1 MALSKNC
8 EYRIQDLVDTRIAIQ
23 DSGMSDAAKKQVFDK
38 LFAAQLKPLTTW
50 QKISNNTA
58 TWIVHGYLLNTKQ
71 IAANIGSAVLNAGL
85 NPFVKDIGT
94 LLMKATGQKTDRTV
108 GEGLAMYKAAFNNL
122 EQRMR
127 VAKETFDTGHSKN
140 DRLLGRVFNMSESE
154 FKEAVAK
161 MGLNSTDERLFRQQ
175 MADIY
180 GSHMLPGKFGQI
192 YSLGARAG
200 MAIDDFNQIM
210 FKQMEFEAL
219 AYRAA
224 ESIAKKEGISEEAA
238 IKSLKESVNFGDEN
252 YPEQMRQALF
262 RMGYTSPDKAM
273 RELENSAAEAV
284 FRGESGE
291 LLTYMNNLR
300 RAHPL
305 AGSLIMPF
313 VKVPTLI
320 VNEGLAWVPV
330 AGALHRKASFDE
342 LGNFKG
348 TSLAFKLKERRAD
361 LLAKQVMGTAA
372 MVYVGSLYEDNRIT
386 GSKPEGGAPRYS
398 VKFGDTWYS
407 YSRFEPIA
415 TALGLSVDFHQG
427 MKEWKQDPKRDE
439 STWENLKKYGTM
451 AMSSFAANVADK
463 SFMQGLANFMEAVSA
478 PDRYLESFLSSY
490 ANAIVPSGVAEVA
503 QLVDPVEREF
513 VTFMDRLQARIPILS
528 KQLPEKYD
536 ITGQPQER
544 GLLETVTG
552 VQTKTT
558 NGLLAALEKSG
569 IDLKP
574 SQKQVYGIDLNA
586 QQLAMQRQL
595 AGNYF
600 KYAVD
605 NMMASKDWNKYDDS
619 IKDFMLKTVLEKARS
634 AANREVAGYLLLNDP
649 KFRDNL
655 IMQKKLAKGMRDE
668 LLRERGLAPQRQQEE
683 E

>member
-23 DSGMSDAAKKQVFDK
+23 DSDMSDVAKKQVFDK
-38 LFAAQLKPLTTW
+38 LFAAQLKPQNMW
-50 QKISNNTA
+50 DKIANNTA

-71 IAANIGSAVLNAGL
+71 IAANIGSALLNAGL
-85 NPFVKDIGT
+85 NPLVKDFGT
-94 LLMKATGQKTDRTV
+94 LLLKATGQQTERKV
-108 GEGLAMYKAAFNNL
+108 GEGLAMYKAAFSNL

-154 FKEAVAK
+154 FKEAVKK

-175 MADIY
+175 MTDIY
-180 GSHMLPGKFGQI
+180 GSHMLPGKFGQL

-224 ESIAKKEGISEEAA
+224 QSIAKKEGISEEAA
-238 IKSLKESVNFGDEN
+238 VKSLKEGVNFGDEN
-252 YPEQMRQALF
+252 YPEQMRQVLF

-284 FRGESGE
+284 FRGEAGK
-291 LLTYMNNLR
+291 LLTAVNNLR
-300 RAHPL
+300 KAHPL
-305 AGSLIMPF
+305 IGSLIMPF

-320 VNEGLAWVPV
+320 VNEGLAWTPI
-330 AGALHRKASFDE
+330 AGVLHRKASFDE

-348 TSLAFKLKERRAD
+348 TDFAFNLKERRAD
-361 LLAKQVMGTAA
+361 LLAKQIMGSAA
-372 MVYVGSLYEDNRIT
+372 ATYIGSLYEDNRIT

-398 VKFGDTWYS
+398 VKLGDTWYS

-415 TALGLSVDFHQG
+415 TALGLSVDFHQAI
-427 MKEWKQDPKRDE
+427 KEWKQDPKRNE
-439 STWENLKKYGTM
+439 STMDNIQKYGTM
-451 AMSSFAANVADK
+451 AVSSFAANVADK
-463 SFMQGLANFMEAVSA
+463 SFMQGLANFMEAVTA
-478 PDRYLESFLSSY
+478 PDKNLAKFLSSY

-513 VTFMDRLQARIPILS
+513 VSFMDRIQARTPIWS

-536 ITGQPQER
+536 LIGQTQER

-569 IDLKP
+569 IDIKP

-586 QQLAMQRQL
+586 QQLSMQRQL

-600 KYAVD
+600 KYSMEA
-605 NMMASKDWNKYDDS
+605 MMNSKDWNKYDDS
-619 IKDFMLKTVLEKARS
+619 TKEFLLKTALEKSRS
-634 AANREVAGYLLLNDP
+634 AANKEVAGYMLLNDP
-649 KFRDNL
+649 KFRDDL

-668 LLRERGLAPQRQQEE
+668 LLRERGLAPQ
-683 E
+683 

>member
-38 LFAAQLKPLTTW
+38 LFAAQLKPQNMW
-50 QKISNNTA
+50 DKIANNTA

-71 IAANIGSAVLNAGL
+71 IAANIGSALLNAGL
-85 NPFVKDIGT
+85 NPLVKDFGT
-94 LLMKATGQKTDRTV
+94 LLLKATGQQTERKV
-108 GEGLAMYKAAFNNL
+108 GEGLAMYKAAFSNL

-175 MADIY
+175 MTDIY
-180 GSHMLPGKFGQI
+180 GSHMLPGKFGQL

-210 FKQMEFEAL
+210 FKQMEFDAL

-224 ESIAKKEGISEEAA
+224 QSIAKKEGISEEAA
-238 IKSLKESVNFGDEN
+238 VKSLKESVNFGDEN

-284 FRGESGE
+284 FRGEAGK
-291 LLTYMNNLR
+291 LLTAVNNLR
-300 RAHPL
+300 KAHPL
-305 AGSLIMPF
+305 IGSLIMPF

-320 VNEGLAWVPV
+320 VNEGLAWTPI
-330 AGALHRKASFDE
+330 AGVLHRKASFDE

-348 TSLAFKLKERRAD
+348 TDFAFNLKERRAD
-361 LLAKQVMGTAA
+361 LLAKQIMGSAA
-372 MVYVGSLYEDNRIT
+372 ATYIGSLYEDNRIT

-398 VKFGDTWYS
+398 VKLGDTWYS

-415 TALGLSVDFHQG
+415 TALGLSVDFHQAI
-427 MKEWKQDPKRDE
+427 KEWKQDPKRNE
-439 STWENLKKYGTM
+439 STMDNIQKYGTM
-451 AMSSFAANVADK
+451 AVSSFAANVADK
-463 SFMQGLANFMEAVSA
+463 SFMQGLANFMEAVTA
-478 PDRYLESFLSSY
+478 PDKNLAKFLSSY

-513 VTFMDRLQARIPILS
+513 VSFMDRIQARTPIWS

-536 ITGQPQER
+536 VVGQTQER

-558 NGLLAALEKSG
+558 NGLLAALEKTG
-569 IDLKP
+569 IDIKP

-586 QQLAMQRQL
+586 QQLSMQRQL

-600 KYAVD
+600 KYSMEA
-605 NMMASKDWNKYDDS
+605 MMNSKDWNKYDDS
-619 IKDFMLKTVLEKARS
+619 TKEFLLKTALEKSRS
-634 AANREVAGYLLLNDP
+634 AANKEVAGYMLLNDP
-649 KFRDNL
+649 KFRDDL

-668 LLRERGLAPQRQQEE
+668 ILRERGLAPQ
-683 E
+683 

>member
-23 DSGMSDAAKKQVFDK
+23 DSDMGDAAKKQVFDK
-38 LFAAQLKPLTTW
+38 LFAAQLKPQGMW
-50 QKISNNTA
+50 DKIANNTA

-71 IAANIGSAVLNAGL
+71 IAANIGSAFLNAGL
-85 NPFVKDIGT
+85 NPLVKDFGT
-94 LLMKATGQKTDRTV
+94 LLLKATGQQTERKV
-108 GEGLAMYKAAFNNL
+108 GEGLAMYKAAFSNL

-140 DRLLGRVFNMSESE
+140 DRLLGRVFGMSESE

-175 MADIY
+175 MTDIY
-180 GSHMLPGKFGQI
+180 GSHMLPGKFGQL

-210 FKQMEFEAL
+210 FKQMEFDAL

-224 ESIAKKEGISEEAA
+224 ESIAKREGISEEAA
-238 IKSLKESVNFGDEN
+238 IKSLKESVNFGDET
-252 YPEQMRQALF
+252 YPEKMRQALF
-262 RMGYTSPDKAM
+262 RMGYTSPDKAL

-284 FRGESGE
+284 FRGEAGK
-291 LLTYMNNLR
+291 LLTAVNNLR
-300 RAHPL
+300 KAHPL
-305 AGSLIMPF
+305 IGSLIMPF

-320 VNEGLAWVPV
+320 VNEGLAWTPV
-330 AGALHRKASFDE
+330 AGVLHRKASFDE

-348 TSLAFKLKERRAD
+348 TDFAFKLPERRAD
-361 LLAKQVMGTAA
+361 LLAKQIMGSAA
-372 MVYVGSLYEDNRIT
+372 ATYIGSLYEDNRIT

-398 VKFGDTWYS
+398 VKMGDTWYS

-415 TALGLSVDFHQG
+415 TALGLSVDFHQAI
-427 MKEWKQDPKRDE
+427 KEWKQDPKRNE
-439 STWENLKKYGTM
+439 STMDNIQKYGTM
-451 AMSSFAANVADK
+451 AVSAFAANVADK
-463 SFMQGLANFMEAVSA
+463 SFMQGLANFMEAVTA
-478 PDRYLESFLSSY
+478 PDKNLAKFLSSY
-490 ANAIVPSGVAEVA
+490 ANAIVPSGVAQVA
-503 QLVDPVEREF
+503 QIVDPVEREF
-513 VTFMDRLQARIPILS
+513 VSFMDRIQARTPIWS

-536 ITGQPQER
+536 VVGQPQER

-569 IDLKP
+569 IDIKP

-586 QQLAMQRQL
+586 QQLSMQRQL

-600 KYAVD
+600 KHSMDA
-605 NMMASKDWNKYDDS
+605 MMKSKDWDKYDDS
-619 IKDFMLKTVLEKARS
+619 IKEFMLKTALEKSRS
-634 AANREVAGYLLLNDP
+634 AANKEVAGYMLLNDP
-649 KFRDNL
+649 KFRDDL
-655 IMQKKLAKGMRDE
+655 IMQKKMTKGMRDE
-668 LLRERGLAPQRQQEE
+668 LLRERGLAPQ
-683 E
+683 